1 MHMRTML
8 AAALGLAVSLVG
20 PTIASAQED
29 PIKVGA
35 IYPLTGGAGTQGLG
49 IVQGIQAMAEIIN
62 EDGGVLGRK
71 LQVITGDDESTPAVG
86 VSRANELIAQDISVI
101 LEGWNSP
108 VVLAMQPLFNRANI
122 LDFTTGAKADAI
134 LSGEGNPLHIR
145 IGSPNDA
152 DGNVTADLIANK
164 LKARRIAFLRQN
176 DVFGAGAQEQIE
188 AGLKRLNYEY
198 EVVAEELFPFAQLDF
213 RVAVTSVRNAN
224 PDVTLLINASA
235 GAGMPALIRQV
246 RELRVPGHIV
256 VTPGQLTD
264 TVPPVAGP
272 AANGITSVGLYFANV
287 EPFASDPI
295 NARFVK
301 KVKEMFGYEPDHYPD
316 QNVAFA
322 VTALQIWAQ
331 AANELKTLDKTKLA
345 THIRGGSFN
354 DTVMGDVSF
363 AENGQM
369 RSRYY
374 IFDVV
379 DGKFVI
385 RPE

>member
-1 MHMRTML
+1 MRTL
-8 AAALGLAVSLVG
+8 FAAALGFAMLLVG
-20 PTIASAQED
+20 PTIVPAQEN

-35 IYPLTGGAGTQGLG
+35 VYPMTGGAGAQGLG
-49 IVQGIQAMAEIIN
+49 IIQGIKAMAEIIN

-71 LQVITGDDESTPAVG
+71 LQVLTGDDESTPAVG
-86 VSRANELIAQDISVI
+86 VSRANELIAQNVSVV

-152 DGNVTADLIANK
+152 DGDVTADLIANK
-164 LKARRIAFLRQN
+164 LKARRIAFLRQS
-176 DVFGAGAQEQIE
+176 DVFGTNAQEQIE
-188 AGLKRLNYEY
+188 AALKRLKYDY
-198 EVVAEELFPFAQLDF
+198 EVVAVEPFPFAQLDF
-213 RVAVTSVRNAN
+213 RVAVTNVRQAK

-246 RELRVPGHIV
+246 RELRVPGYIV

-264 TVPPVAGP
+264 TVIPLAGP

-287 EPFASDPI
+287 EPFASNPT
-295 NARFVK
+295 NVRFVN
-301 KVKEMFGYEPDHYPD
+301 KVREMFKYAGDHYPD

-331 AANELKTLDKTKLA
+331 AASKLKTLDKVALA
-345 THIRGGSFN
+345 TYIRGGSFEG
-354 DTVMGDVSF
+354 TVMGDVSF
-363 AENGQM
+363 LKNGQM

-379 DGKFVI
+379 GGKFVT
-385 RPE
+385 RTQ